1 MLSKY
6 VFFGGIIILFVG
18 TIWIVATNQ
27 FPVQTPQEEIK
38 KLRTERDMYNRLY
51 REANT
56 RLARFQDS
64 INVHCICK

>member
-6 VFFGGIIILFVG
+6 VFFGGIIVLFVG
-18 TIWIVATNQ
+18 TIWIVII
-27 FPVQTPQEEIK
+27 TPQAPQSEIT

-56 RLARFQDS
+56 RLAHFQDS
-64 INVHCICK
+64 INIHCICK